1 MVNTGKPTSSK
12 KKAGTSVSVVSKS
25 SKSSSATSA
34 SSSATTKSTASSNIT
49 GNSGSSSKNG
59 AAPIKIRIP
68 PPKKQT
74 TSSTTPSVTLAS
86 SSNNIST
93 AVSANAKSKVPAPTG
108 PSSAVPHAV
117 GENVKHETEES
128 EEEIAE
134 PPREEH
140 FILRI
145 SGLPQESQEKFRE
158 QARKRLLFDDLSILF
173 KDPRHAIFSYDKEKY
188 SARLVDLPCI
198 IESQKTLNNKQFY
211 KIADVSQ
218 MLVVESP
225 ISDES
230 ELKASMQWD
239 EFLWPDG
246 LSPPLKNVRKRRFRK
261 RFSNRNIEEID
272 NEVERLL
279 TLAKAATSI
288 SYELTEIEDSEVET
302 PGPDGEDRMD
312 GEFEGLEIGD
322 EIDSDG
328 EEAGAALQ
336 RELEMMDV
344 EDERTVASDNEEE
357 EEDDE
362 SDEDSDDSSESE
374 EETEEDLE
382 QKRKELED
390 QITTNESAIQGK
402 HNQLANTVNTIIKKR
417 FEETIEKLTADIE
430 LKKIQLDEVK
440 RKLEAKRA
448 STSISSSSLTDEQ
461 QNYEDEEEYE
471 EGDSM
476 VGSII
481 TPI

>member
-12 KKAGTSVSVVSKS
+12 KKA
-25 SKSSSATSA
+25 
-34 SSSATTKSTASSNIT
+34 ASSNLA

-74 TSSTTPSVTLAS
+74 TSSTTPSLSLAS
-86 SSNNIST
+86 SSTNTST
-93 AVSANAKSKVPAPTG
+93 ALSVNAKSKASAPPG
-108 PSSAVPHAV
+108 PSSAVSHVA

-128 EEEIAE
+128 EEETAE

-158 QARKRLLFDDLSILF
+158 QARKRHVFDDLSILF

-211 KIADVSQ
+211 KIADISQ
-218 MLVVESP
+218 MLVVESS
-225 ISDES
+225 ISNES
-230 ELKASMQWD
+230 ELNTNKASMQWD
-239 EFLWPDG
+239 EFLWQDG
-246 LSPPLKNVRKRRFRK
+246 LSPPLKSVRKRRFRK

-288 SYELTEIEDSEVET
+288 RYELTEIEDSEVET
-302 PGPDGEDRMD
+302 PGPDGEDRID

-344 EDERTVASDNEEE
+344 EDERAVASDNEPEEEEE

-362 SDEDSDDSSESE
+362 SDEDSDESSESE

-390 QITTNESAIQGK
+390 QIATNESAIQGK

-448 STSISSSSLTDEQ
+448 ST
-461 QNYEDEEEYE
+461 
-471 EGDSM
+471 
-476 VGSII
+476 V